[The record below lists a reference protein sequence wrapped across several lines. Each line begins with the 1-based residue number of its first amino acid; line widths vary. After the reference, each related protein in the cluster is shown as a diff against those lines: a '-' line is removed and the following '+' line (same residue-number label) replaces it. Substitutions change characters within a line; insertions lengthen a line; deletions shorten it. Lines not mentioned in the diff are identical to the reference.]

1 MRRIIIAVALIVCVA
16 AAGFALERFPP
27 PEFESGYQF
36 PDVITPGPREAIL
49 EYADIAVLV
58 VALALGAYLA
68 LKKRSRSYLVL
79 LAVFGVLYFGF
90 YREGCICSIGAIQNV
105 SLAIFDAEYALPLS
119 VAAFFAIP
127 LVFALFFGRV
137 FCAGV
142 CPLGAVQEIVLLR
155 PVKVPKWL
163 DDTLSVFPFIYLGAA
178 VLFAATGSAFVI
190 CRHDPFVQFFWLG
203 GETEMLAV
211 GVGTVLLSMFVGR
224 PYCRYVCPL
233 SALLRLTAPLARWQP
248 QIGTGEC
255 INCHLCADAC
265 PYGAILPPTPEPAGE
280 DLTVGRRRLTL
291 ILLLVPAMLAAGG
304 YLGHLSSPVLAKV
317 HPKVQLAERLWL
329 EEQGVVEGMTDM
341 TEAFDYQGEPSIT
354 AYKEAA
360 AIREQF
366 DIGSIILGIWIGL
379 VFGVKL
385 ITSSIRRHRDEYSI
399 DQAKCVECGRCYD
412 SCPADVK
419 KKQNDT
425 PVSAGEMS

>member
-1 MRRIIIAVALIVCVA
+1 
-16 AAGFALERFPP
+16 
-27 PEFESGYQF
+27 
-36 PDVITPGPREAIL
+36 
-49 EYADIAVLV
+49 
-58 VALALGAYLA
+58 
-68 LKKRSRSYLVL
+68 
-79 LAVFGVLYFGF
+79 
-90 YREGCICSIGAIQNV
+90 
-105 SLAIFDAEYALPLS
+105 
-119 VAAFFAIP
+119 
-127 LVFALFFGRV
+127 
-137 FCAGV
+137 
-142 CPLGAVQEIVLLR
+142 
-155 PVKVPKWL
+155 
-163 DDTLSVFPFIYLGAA
+163 
-178 VLFAATGSAFVI
+178 
-190 CRHDPFVQFFWLG
+190 
-203 GETEMLAV
+203 MLAV

>member
-190 CRHDPFVQFFWLG
+190 CRHDPFVQFF
-203 GETEMLAV
+203 
-211 GVGTVLLSMFVGR
+211 
-224 PYCRYVCPL
+224 
-233 SALLRLTAPLARWQP
+233 
-248 QIGTGEC
+248 
-255 INCHLCADAC
+255 
-265 PYGAILPPTPEPAGE
+265 
-280 DLTVGRRRLTL
+280 
-291 ILLLVPAMLAAGG
+291 
-304 YLGHLSSPVLAKV
+304 
-317 HPKVQLAERLWL
+317 
-329 EEQGVVEGMTDM
+329 
-341 TEAFDYQGEPSIT
+341 
-354 AYKEAA
+354 
-360 AIREQF
+360 
-366 DIGSIILGIWIGL
+366 
-379 VFGVKL
+379 
-385 ITSSIRRHRDEYSI
+385 
-399 DQAKCVECGRCYD
+399 
-412 SCPADVK
+412 
-419 KKQNDT
+419 
-425 PVSAGEMS
+425 